1 MSQTTED
8 RVEHALTQL
17 LERVLPTYPDEDEA
31 QSDERFDDAFT
42 LAIDTIRRREAM
54 SLYE

>member
-1 MSQTTED
+1 MPTSSEE

-31 QSDERFDDAFT
+31 QSDERFDEAFNF
-42 LAIDTIRRREAM
+42 AIDTIRRQERNA
-54 SLYE
+54 LW